1 MTPPERCSTLCIS
14 FCRIME
20 YQIKASL
27 SQTWTETDSSCAVRF
42 LALNQKCF
50 VPSWTRWSLPHVAMW
65 KCSAVWFYFCSAE
78 HFPAYSLTS
87 VLVLLNKK
95 GGSVQSYL
103 PFHVCDIRNLRP
115 KVTRW
120 KAQGS
125 LVSHLTFFTYNV
137 ISFRNTMILLCSDS
151 FWRPVQKWA
160 QSMHQCM
167 IAKWSCNFS
176 LVLGLSWSHVIF
188 WMIKSP
194 SGQRTFD
201 WTLSHA
207 AGKIIASS

>member
-1 MTPPERCSTLCIS
+1 MYPAGHVG
-14 FCRIME
+14 
-20 YQIKASL
+20 ASL
-27 SQTWTETDSSCAVRF
+27 MWPCGS
-42 LALNQKCF
+42 ALLQ
-50 VPSWTRWSLPHVAMW
+50 A
-65 KCSAVWFYFCSAE
+65 AVWFYFCSAE
-78 HFPAYSLTS
+78 HFSAYSLTS

-103 PFHVCDIRNLRP
+103 PFHICGIRNLRP

-151 FWRPVQKWA
+151 FRRPVQEWA
-160 QSMHQCM
+160 QSMHDH

-176 LVLGLSWSHVIF
+176 LVLGLRWSHVIKEHLTGLYLMLLLRSLLHHKNKKHYWILMNCLF
-188 WMIKSP
+188 ECCEKWKLP
-194 SGQRTFD
+194 PHLF
-201 WTLSHA
+201 LLF
-207 AGKIIASS
+207 